1 MIIGVDHGYGL
12 MKTTHFAFPTGI
24 TVYDHEP
31 FSLRNT
37 LKVNDRY
44 YVCGSGRQALLRDK
58 TENDNYYLLTLA
70 ALAKE
75 VDLRSAA
82 HEADVVLAAG
92 LPLTSFGLYK
102 QEFLKYLNRFPQ
114 DKPQC
119 FEFEGQP
126 YTIRIKDVV
135 LYPQGYAAVMDQIQ
149 TLKQEPSIII
159 CDIGSWTIDVMR
171 LDNGFPNAEYTRS
184 LELGMIRC
192 FSEISEQV
200 RRNTGLAVTDAQ
212 IESIFY
218 KEHCTLPADVTRIIV
233 EYGKVYAERIINT
246 LLENGFDVK
255 VVPVIFLGGGASF
268 IQKFIPAK
276 TFCSV
281 DYITDI
287 HANAKGFEKIA
298 KQARLDE

>member
-12 MKTTHFAFPTGI
+12 MKTASFAFPAGI

-31 FSLRNT
+31 YSLRNT
-37 LKVNDRY
+37 LKINDRY
-44 YVCGSGRQALLRDK
+44 YVCGTNRQSLLRDK

-102 QEFLKYLNRFPQ
+102 QDFLNYLNRFPR
-114 DKPQC
+114 DEPIC
-119 FEFEGQP
+119 FEFEGTP
-126 YTIRIKDVV
+126 YTLRIKDVV
-135 LYPQGYAAVMDQIQ
+135 LYPQGYSAVVDRIRQ
-149 TLKQEPSIII
+149 LKQEPSIIV

-171 LDNGFPNAEYTRS
+171 LDNGFPNAEYNRS

-192 FSEISEQV
+192 ISEISEQV

-212 IESIFY
+212 IESVLY
-218 KEHCTLPADVTRIIV
+218 QEHCTLPTEITRIIV
-233 EYGKVYAERIINT
+233 EYGKAYADRIVST
-246 LLENGFDVK
+246 LLENGFDIK
-255 VVPVIFLGGGASF
+255 AVPVIFLGGGALF
-268 IQKFIPAK
+268 MKRFANHK
-276 TFCSV
+276 AFCSAEF
-281 DYITDI
+281 ITDI
-287 HANAKGFEKIA
+287 HANAKGFEAIA